1 MAFICRPNATL
12 EEKKKAIDNRT
23 PDQKMNRDGV
33 PVSIGGRLFEIRPM
47 NRKRERQFREQLLRN
62 QVEISRERK
71 INDVDELLE
80 MELNLLDL
88 GYEGQTKLLMIAIP
102 ELAEMPEDERE
113 RLLEEEA
120 TREEL
125 AHAIAVVNHFLTY
138 TGVETEP
145 KPMAPRRKNRRK
157 DGQRETT

>member
-12 EEKKKAIDNRT
+12 EDKKKAIDNRT

-33 PVSIGGRLFEIRPM
+33 PVSIGGKLFEIRPM

-62 QVEISRERK
+62 QVEIARERK
-71 INDVDELLE
+71 ITDVDELLKT
-80 MELNLLDL
+80 ELDLLEL
-88 GYEGQTKLLMIAIP
+88 GYEGQTKLLLIAIP
-102 ELAEMPEDERE
+102 ELAEMPEEERE
-113 RLLEEEA
+113 KLLEEEA

-125 AHAIAVVNHFLTY
+125 AHAIAVVHHFLAY

-145 KPMAPRRKNRRK
+145 KPKDRHRKNRKK